1 MIYLRF
7 FIVVWFEYILLL
19 LCLIIKIV
27 WYSLLIYNLFEEC
40 IVVFVGVYWM
50 VVGLFVLGKIGVF
63 MVFVIIYLFFVEFFF
78 IVVRNLVMGVSFFS
92 VRIGGMI
99 LFYIVIIVS
108 YLILGL
114 IEMNYVVCVY

>member
-1 MIYLRF
+1 M
-7 FIVVWFEYILLL
+7 
-19 LCLIIKIV
+19 IKIF

-50 VVGLFVLGKIGVF
+50 VVGLFILGKIGVF

-114 IEMNYVVCVY
+114 IEINYVVCVY

>member
-1 MIYLRF
+1 MIKVF
-7 FIVVWFEYILLL
+7 
-19 LCLIIKIV
+19 
-27 WYSLLIYNLFEEC
+27 WYSLLIYNLFEEY

-50 VVGLFVLGKIGVF
+50 VVGLFILGKIGVF

-114 IEMNYVVCVY
+114 IEINYVVCVY